1 MVHWWVLVHCGHHK
15 THLLGQLILLYCMFW
30 ACNGHYADI
39 SQWGLQNKPLLLKR
53 AIVEGLAQVLVVKQ
67 NPNKGVLD

>member
-1 MVHWWVLVHCGHHK
+1 MDGAMVGAGSLWPPQD
-15 THLLGQLILLYCMFW
+15 TSGQLILLYCMFW
-30 ACNGHYADI
+30 ARNGALGRHKPVGAA
-39 SQWGLQNKPLLLKR
+39 KPLLIKR